1 MLVIHLVVVNRLYLG
16 SPYLYQ
22 LIPISYLYG
31 RSVDNKDEIRAYIK
45 ARSKL
50 SCSLKKL
57 MTEISTAFGP
67 SCVSYDTVRRWKKK
81 FESGVESIKNA
92 PKWGRPKSASRKEI
106 VSKIKEIIEG
116 DARFTVRDIARKVGI
131 SLSTVHLILKKH
143 LKVRKISARW
153 VPHLL
158 TDEQKRVRVA
168 KKLLQMFPKYDKKQ
182 FANVVTGDE
191 TWVHYFEPVRK
202 VSNKIWATKHSKRSI
217 IAKRSLSTKKV
228 LYAIFFSGEG
238 VTIKVPVKKIKSITG
253 KYYKDVVL
261 KKLKKYYQK
270 RRPATG
276 LTCPSSTWQCPSSYL
291 RNSYGVFE
299 ERKSNCFASP
309 PPPPHPVFPRPC
321 PMWFQLLPKLKAFLA
336 GRKYQ
341 SRQALGSAIHQY
353 LITVPKSA
361 YRDAFKKWIH
371 RLKLCISS
379 HGEYFKG
386 MKWVLLG

>member
-1 MLVIHLVVVNRLYLG
+1 MVG
-16 SPYLYQ
+16 S
-22 LIPISYLYG
+22 
-31 RSVDNKDEIRAYIK
+31 SVDKKDEIRAYIK
-45 ARSKL
+45 AHSKL
-50 SCSLKKL
+50 GCSLKKL

-67 SCVSYDTVRRWKKK
+67 SHETVRQWKKK

-92 PKWGRPKSASRKEI
+92 PKSGRPKSASRKEI
-106 VSKIKEIIEG
+106 VYKIKEIIEG

-131 SLSTVHLILKKH
+131 SLSMVHLILKKH

-158 TDEQKRVRVA
+158 TDEQKRQRVKVA

-217 IAKRSLSTKKV
+217 IAKRSKKV

-238 VTIKVPVKKIKSITG
+238 VAIKVPVKKGKSITG

-276 LTCPSSTWQCPSSYL
+276 FKHV
-291 RNSYGVFE
+291 R
-299 ERKSNCFASP
+299 
-309 PPPPHPVFPRPC
+309 
-321 PMWFQLLPKLKAFLA
+321 LLHDNAPAHTSAIVTAFL
-336 GRKYQ
+336 
-341 SRQALGSAIHQY
+341 
-353 LITVPKSA
+353 
-361 YRDAFKKWIH
+361 KK
-371 RLKLCISS
+371 K
-379 HGEYFKG
+379 K
-386 MKWVLLG
+386 

>member
-1 MLVIHLVVVNRLYLG
+1 
-16 SPYLYQ
+16 
-22 LIPISYLYG
+22 
-31 RSVDNKDEIRAYIK
+31 
-45 ARSKL
+45 
-50 SCSLKKL
+50 

-81 FESGVESIKNA
+81 FESGVDSIKNA
-92 PKWGRPKSASRKEI
+92 PKSGRPKSASRKEI

-131 SLSTVHLILKKH
+131 SFSTVHLILKKH

-158 TDEQKRVRVA
+158 TDEQKRQRVKVA

-191 TWVHYFEPVRK
+191 TWVHFFEPVRK
-202 VSNKIWATKHSKRSI
+202 VSNKIWATKHSKRPI
-217 IAKRSLSTKKV
+217 VAKHSLSTKKV

-238 VTIKVPVKKIKSITG
+238 VAIKVPVKKGKSITG

-276 LTCPSSTWQCPSSYL
+276 FKHVRLLHDNAPAHTSSI
-291 RNSYGVFE
+291 VFE

-309 PPPPHPVFPRPC
+309 SVFPRPC
-321 PMWFQLLPKLKAFLA
+321 HMWFLFVSEIESIPCWAEIPVPTGTWICHSSVPYYCAQISVPWRL
-336 GRKYQ
+336 Q
-341 SRQALGSAIHQY
+341 EVDTSAETLH
-353 LITVPKSA
+353 
-361 YRDAFKKWIH
+361 F
-371 RLKLCISS
+371 
-379 HGEYFKG
+379 
-386 MKWVLLG
+386 

>member
-1 MLVIHLVVVNRLYLG
+1 MV
-16 SPYLYQ
+16 
-22 LIPISYLYG
+22 G
-31 RSVDNKDEIRAYIK
+31 RSVDKKDEIRAYIK

-50 SCSLKKL
+50 GCSLKKL

-81 FESGVESIKNA
+81 SESGVESIKHA
-92 PKWGRPKSASRKEI
+92 PKSGRPKSAPRKEI

-116 DARFTVRDIARKVGI
+116 DARFTVHDIARKVGI

-158 TDEQKRVRVA
+158 TDKQDRKRVKVA

-191 TWVHYFEPVRK
+191 TWVHYFEPVRN
-202 VSNKIWATKHSKRSI
+202 VSNKIWATKHSKRPI

-238 VTIKVPVKKIKSITG
+238 VAIKVPVKKSKSITG

-270 RRPATG
+270 RRPATDFKHVR
-276 LTCPSSTWQCPSSYL
+276 LLHDNAPSHTSAIVTAFLKKEKVTVLPPHPT
-291 RNSYGVFE
+291 
-299 ERKSNCFASP
+299 P
-309 PPPPHPVFPRPC
+309 PPPPPPPSC
-321 PMWFQLLPKLKAFLA
+321 IPQTLP
-336 GRKYQ
+336 
-341 SRQALGSAIHQY
+341 H
-353 LITVPKSA
+353 V
-361 YRDAFKKWIH
+361 
-371 RLKLCISS
+371 IS
-379 HGEYFKG
+379 FCFRN
-386 MKWVLLG
+386 